1 LDKHERKKER
11 KKEMDSEICKI
22 DEPKLIH
29 LILEFWYRYMTVI
42 LCVMPLQVRDDA
54 FTAVA

>member
-1 LDKHERKKER
+1 MKER